1 MLIIDANAVLRY
13 LLNDNMEMAKTVN
26 ELLAKNEITLRYEIA
41 AEVVYVLEKVYSLP
55 RDKIRDGIKA
65 FVEEPNIKTETKDV
79 LLFALDTYADK
90 KLDFVDCLLYG
101 FNAKYGYDVFTFD
114 KKLNRLMGK

>member
-13 LLNDNMEMAKTVN
+13 LLHDNIDMAKTVE
-26 ELLAKNEITLRYEIA
+26 ELLVKNEVTLRYEVA
-41 AEVVYVLEKVYSLP
+41 AEIVYVLEKVYSLP

-65 FVEEPNIKTETKDV
+65 FIEEPNVKTETVNV
-79 LLFALDTYADK
+79 LLLALDTYADK

-114 KKLNRLMGK
+114 KKLNVLMGK